1 MDKVDDSFGGW
12 EGQPPFLSSV
22 PMGVDV
28 GINPPLQLRAIHNCA
43 ADNGPSFINCVK
55 RATKDLEG
63 EFGLDEGADEGT
75 EAGFLIDV
83 YLDVL
88 FEQRSPL
95 EVKLRVLGIGFRR
108 ERNVPSEA

>member
-1 MDKVDDSFGGW
+1 MDKVDNGFGSW
-12 EGQPPFLSSV
+12 EGQLPLLPSMPV
-22 PMGVDV
+22 GVDV
-28 GINPPLQLRAIHNCA
+28 RINPPLQLRTIDNCA
-43 ADNGPSFINCVK
+43 ADDGSFLVDRVE